1 MRDTVERLSMKRVS
15 ACNVGLGQGDSAE
28 QAAPPGGGLRPGAGA
43 RGAGHYHPGRAP
55 GGAPEAEAARLR
67 DLLPVALGRGVQLT
81 VETHVGRLTEVPE
94 VAVRLCREAQGVGLT
109 LDPSHFHAGPN
120 QGADFTAVFPYVR
133 HVHLRDAGERG
144 EEIQVPAGSGEVDF
158 DALVRGLH
166 GAGYEGKF
174 AIEYIDSIPI
184 VPRRRAGREPLG
196 CARQRAAHAGHLRRR
211 RAGGGDRQGMIW
223 SPGRVPAP
231 GGDVRARGHLEPE
244 AAPLPW

>member
-1 MRDTVERLSMKRVS
+1 M
-15 ACNVGLGQGDSAE
+15 
-28 QAAPPGGGLRPGAGA
+28 
-43 RGAGHYHPGRAP
+43 
-55 GGAPEAEAARLR
+55 ARLR

-94 VAVRLCREAQGVGLT
+94 VAVRLCREAEGVGLT

-133 HVHLRDAGERG
+133 HVHLRDAGTRW

-184 VPRRRAGREPLG
+184 VAPAG
-196 CARQRAAHAGHLRRR
+196 
-211 RAGGGDRQGMIW
+211 
-223 SPGRVPAP
+223 AP
-231 GGDVRARGHLEPE
+231 GGEPPMCPPTCYACGTSSSPPSGGRGSSGDDL
-244 AAPLPW
+244 AAPGASRPGRRRPRPRAPRTRSGSPALVC